1 MGLQSTHQHSHP
13 TKQQNQSQ
21 PTLLRT
27 IQDEGFSSRRCSGC
41 HSLRFRCAV
50 EGRQE
55 VLGRPLEG
63 WLEERP
69 RGEVHG
75 RSVRVHFDLQ
85 RRRDSRPGCRLNNNF
100 TGGLEGAKGF
110 YEYGINS
117 KEDYICWNIVLENFR
132 GEYQS
137 AADTAT
143 HIHEAPKGQA
153 GPPRL
158 AFPNPVPVG
167 DGKKRISIGCMMGP
181 YETGIVSN
189 GQDTAAG
196 FTVKQIEDNPS
207 AFFTDVHSSLAVP
220 GAVRGQLS

>member
-1 MGLQSTHQHSHP
+1 MGSQSTHQLLHP
-13 TKQQNQSQ
+13 TKHHNQINQLFPEKTKMKVSQ
-21 PTLLRT
+21 VA
-27 IQDEGFSSRRCSGC
+27 
-41 HSLRFRCAV
+41 AV
-50 EGRQE
+50 LA
-55 VLGRPLEG
+55 VTASASAAPWKDG
-63 WLEERP
+63 WKNGHEEKCMDGP
-69 RGEVHG
+69 FEFTSTY
-75 RSVRVHFDLQ
+75 SVVATPDQ
-85 RRRDSRPGCRLNNNF
+85 VVNSDNEF
-100 TGGLEGAKGF
+100 TGGLEGTKGF

-137 AADTAT
+137 AADTST

-189 GQDTAAG
+189 GQDTGAG

-220 GAVRGQLS
+220 GAVRAQLG

>member
-1 MGLQSTHQHSHP
+1 MGIAINSSTFASNKASQPNQSTLSR
-13 TKQQNQSQ
+13 KN
-21 PTLLRT
+21 
-27 IQDEGFSSRRCSGC
+27 QDEGFSSRRCSGWKNG
-41 HSLRFRCAV
+41 H
-50 EGRQE
+50 
-55 VLGRPLEG
+55 
-63 WLEERP
+63 EEKCMDGP
-69 RGEVHG
+69 FEFTSTY
-75 RSVRVHFDLQ
+75 SVVATPDQ
-85 RRRDSRPGCRLNNNF
+85 VVNSDNEF

-117 KEDYICWNIVLENFR
+117 KEDYICWNIVLDNFR

-181 YETGIVSN
+181 
-189 GQDTAAG
+189 
-196 FTVKQIEDNPS
+196 
-207 AFFTDVHSSLAVP
+207 
-220 GAVRGQLS
+220 

>member
-1 MGLQSTHQHSHP
+1 MGSTQSTWGSQSTHQLLHP
-13 TKQQNQSQ
+13 TKHHNQINQLFPEKTKMKVSQ
-21 PTLLRT
+21 VA
-27 IQDEGFSSRRCSGC
+27 
-41 HSLRFRCAV
+41 AV
-50 EGRQE
+50 LAVTASASAAPWKDGH
-55 VLGRPLEG
+55 
-63 WLEERP
+63 EEKCMDGP
-69 RGEVHG
+69 FEFTSTY
-75 RSVRVHFDLQ
+75 SVVATPDQ
-85 RRRDSRPGCRLNNNF
+85 VVNSDNEF
-100 TGGLEGAKGF
+100 TGGLEGTKGF

-143 HIHEAPKGQA
+143 HIHEAPAGQA

-189 GQDTAAG
+189 GQDTGAG

-207 AFFTDVHSSLAVP
+207 AFFTDVPSSLAVP

>member
-1 MGLQSTHQHSHP
+1 MG
-13 TKQQNQSQ
+13 
-21 PTLLRT
+21 
-27 IQDEGFSSRRCSGC
+27 SGVNT
-41 HSLRFRCAV
+41 SLRLTLPPTFK
-50 EGRQE
+50 
-55 VLGRPLEG
+55 
-63 WLEERP
+63 
-69 RGEVHG
+69 
-75 RSVRVHFDLQ
+75 
-85 RRRDSRPGCRLNNNF
+85 RRL
-100 TGGLEGAKGF
+100 
-110 YEYGINS
+110 
-117 KEDYICWNIVLENFR
+117 
-132 GEYQS
+132 
-137 AADTAT
+137 
-143 HIHEAPKGQA
+143 QA

>member
-1 MGLQSTHQHSHP
+1 MGIAIISSTLASNKA
-13 TKQQNQSQ
+13 TQQTQ
-21 PTLLRT
+21 PTLFRT
-27 IQDEGFSSRRCSGC
+27 TQDEDFSSRRCSGC
-41 HSLRFRCAV
+41 HSLCFRCAL
-50 EGRQE
+50 EGRQG
-55 VLGRPLEG
+55 VLGRPLEKCMDG
-63 WLEERP
+63 PFEFTSTY
-69 RGEVHG
+69 
-75 RSVRVHFDLQ
+75 SVVATPDQ
-85 RRRDSRPGCRLNNNF
+85 VVNSDNEF
-100 TGGLEGAKGF
+100 TGGLAGAKGY

-137 AADTAT
+137 AADTST

-181 YETGIVSN
+181 YETGIASN

>member
-1 MGLQSTHQHSHP
+1 MTFEELADT
-13 TKQQNQSQ
+13 
-21 PTLLRT
+21 R
-27 IQDEGFSSRRCSGC
+27 IQ
-41 HSLRFRCAV
+41 
-50 EGRQE
+50 
-55 VLGRPLEG
+55 
-63 WLEERP
+63 
-69 RGEVHG
+69 
-75 RSVRVHFDLQ
+75 
-85 RRRDSRPGCRLNNNF
+85 
-100 TGGLEGAKGF
+100 GAKGY

-143 HIHEAPKGQA
+143 HIHEAPAGQA

-181 YETGIVSN
+181 YETGIVSD
-189 GQDTAAG
+189 GQDTGAG

-220 GAVRGQLS
+220 GAVRAQLG

>member
-1 MGLQSTHQHSHP
+1 MGSQSTHQLSHP
-13 TKQQNQSQ
+13 TKHHNQINQLFSEQLKMKVSQ
-21 PTLLRT
+21 VA
-27 IQDEGFSSRRCSGC
+27 
-41 HSLRFRCAV
+41 AV
-50 EGRQE
+50 LAVTASASAAPWRDGKKSW
-55 VLGRPLEG
+55 GGHWKGG
-63 WLEERP
+63 WKNGHEEKCMDGP
-69 RGEVHG
+69 FEFTSTY
-75 RSVRVHFDLQ
+75 SVVATPDQ
-85 RRRDSRPGCRLNNNF
+85 VV
-100 TGGLEGAKGF
+100 
-110 YEYGINS
+110 NS

-189 GQDTAAG
+189 GQDTGAG

-207 AFFTDVHSSLAVP
+207 AFFTDVHSSLA
-220 GAVRGQLS
+220 

>member
-1 MGLQSTHQHSHP
+1 MGIAINSSTLASNKA
-13 TKQQNQSQ
+13 TKPKSTNSSPNKSRGRFLKSPLFWLSQ
-21 PTLLRT
+21 PPLPLRRGGT
-27 IQDEGFSSRRCSGC
+27 ARSPG
-41 HSLRFRCAV
+41 AAT
-50 EGRQE
+50 GR
-55 VLGRPLEG
+55 VAGRTATRKCMDGPFEFTSTY
-63 WLEERP
+63 
-69 RGEVHG
+69 
-75 RSVRVHFDLQ
+75 SVVATPDQ
-85 RRRDSRPGCRLNNNF
+85 GVDSNNNF

-189 GQDTAAG
+189 GQDTGAG

-220 GAVRGQLS
+220 GAVRGQLG